1 MIAPFA
7 PHLAEDL
14 WESFGHSESIFS
26 GMNWPQYEP
35 DKARE
40 DNVEIAIQINGK
52 LRGTITVET
61 DIDKNSVEKIA
72 RAEKNIARYLD
83 TAMVKR
89 VVYVPNRLVNFVVE
103 SNNA

>member
-1 MIAPFA
+1 
-7 PHLAEDL
+7 
-14 WESFGHSESIFS
+14 
-26 GMNWPQYEP
+26 MNWPQYEP